1 MPGIERRLSPRKHC
15 MIPLRFRILANA
27 RVDFAMAGPRA
38 PQDWRRE
45 TAGHFGPLD
54 GEVVNLS
61 AGGIGFK
68 SREKLAVGDRIEM
81 YLTIPPSI
89 TGKNFEHTHCKA
101 HVVRVEDHTDV
112 RGLNG
117 VGAVIDLS
125 EGVAAL
131 VAQVRFG

>member
-1 MPGIERRLSPRKHC
+1 MRAWISPWS
-15 MIPLRFRILANA
+15 
-27 RVDFAMAGPRA
+27 GPRA
-38 PQDWRRE
+38 RQDWRRE

-54 GEVVNLS
+54 GEVINLS

-101 HVVRVEDHTDV
+101 HVVRVEDQADV
-112 RGLNG
+112 RGTERQS
-117 VGAVIDLS
+117 APLS
-125 EGVAAL
+125 KYLRAVAAL